1 MERYCF
7 AGYPTVCIHCL
18 CLRIFRKNQSFRA
31 MKTILM
37 ITGLLSILGWL
48 APQKKVVFFG
58 DSITQAAVNANGYI
72 DVLRKE
78 LDKKDRGNEY
88 ELIGAGIS
96 GNKVPDLQARL
107 ERDVLSRN
115 PDVVF
120 IYIGINDVWHYAQP
134 NHSGTPKAKFQA
146 GLTDMVTQLK
156 AKNIRVILCT
166 PTVIGEAA
174 AGTNPQDRMLDDYA
188 AASRQVAQATGTEF
202 CDLRAAFQRYL
213 GKYNKSNMDKN
224 VLTTDGVHLNNA
236 GNQLVAREMLAFF

>member
-1 MERYCF
+1 MK
-7 AGYPTVCIHCL
+7 
-18 CLRIFRKNQSFRA
+18 IFF
-31 MKTILM
+31 I
-37 ITGLLSILGWL
+37 ITLLGLLGWI
-48 APQKKVVFFG
+48 APKKKIVFFG

-72 DVLRKE
+72 DVLGKE
-78 LDKKDRGNEY
+78 LDKKGKDSEY

-134 NHSGTPKAKFQA
+134 NNSGTPKAKFQA
-146 GLTDMVTQLK
+146 GLTDIISQLK

-166 PTVIGEAA
+166 PSVIGEAA

-188 AASRQVAQATGTEF
+188 ATSRKVAQATGAEL

-236 GNQLVAREMLAFF
+236 GNQLVAKEMLAFL